1 MKWVKEDSVDK
12 SDKTNLKQDNKKFS
26 IRTLINNR
34 VLLPLS
40 HYFQISV

>member
-12 SDKTNLKQDNKKFS
+12 RDKTNLKQDNKIFS
-26 IRTLINNR
+26 IRILIKNR